1 MAYLVAFPAGV
12 KCSSASVPKH
22 DKHSIPKVGRGK
34 PSSASHGHAAR
45 GGISSKSRARSRS
58 VSLAAP
64 DSSGSITRLTLED
77 FGLVT
82 PKLPELQAG
91 ESPGVGEPPRE
102 SPSLP
107 AASAPPEPATS
118 PIGKTTFQKRVEAA
132 AAALKTGT
140 ASQTRRR
147 APTSVPAAT
156 GSPAAPAPVQRA
168 NAPTGRASSKNT
180 LSQRPAPS
188 LIERAESESEMAA
201 SQRRLFEQM
210 VTLRT
215 RLNERLA
222 ASNKFAKFL
231 EFTLQQR
238 DTDIKHANERLV
250 AAMLEI
256 ESLKSIVQD
265 AAEAAVERDP
275 EPGSEGDRKYEVE
288 GARGGVSREERVAAR
303 LETVTRRLDLMSKA
317 LKKDVE
323 KIDAACIKSVP
334 IRWVGMAS
342 DIRIMGSFDHWTK
355 GVAMSPE
362 HIEGG
367 SNVFVAEMNLV
378 PGHYQIKFVVDG
390 IWQTAAEWPTEG
402 FGLDANNILVVE

>member
-1 MAYLVAFPAGV
+1 MSSLVAFPSAR
-12 KCSSASVPKH
+12 SSAPVPK
-22 DKHSIPKVGRGK
+22 RGER
-34 PSSASHGHAAR
+34 SSARFGGKNARLTSHGHAAR
-45 GGISSKSRARSRS
+45 GGFPAASRARFTS

-64 DSSGSITRLTLED
+64 DSSNVSTDVSTDVSLED
-77 FGLVT
+77 QL
-82 PKLPELQAG
+82 A
-91 ESPGVGEPPRE
+91 SP
-102 SPSLP
+102 
-107 AASAPPEPATS
+107 ASAPPPSVAESAFEPPS
-118 PIGKTTFQKRVEAA
+118 FP
-132 AAALKTGT
+132 
-140 ASQTRRR
+140 
-147 APTSVPAAT
+147 
-156 GSPAAPAPVQRA
+156 
-168 NAPTGRASSKNT
+168 APTGRAPVRSSKGGVP
-180 LSQRPAPS
+180 SASAAPS
-188 LIERAESESEMAA
+188 LIEKAESESEMAA

-238 DTDIKHANERLV
+238 DKDIKHANERLV

-256 ESLKSIVQD
+256 DSLKSIVQD
-265 AAEAAVERDP
+265 AADAVEKEQAVGLG
-275 EPGSEGDRKYEVE
+275 EPSVTDTKSVN
-288 GARGGVSREERVAAR
+288 AVAR

-323 KIDAACIKSVP
+323 KIDAACIKTVP

-367 SNVFVAEMNLV
+367 SNVFVADMNLV
-378 PGHYQIKFVVDG
+378 AGTYEIKFVVDG
-390 IWQTAAEWPTEG
+390 IWQTAQEWPTTG
-402 FGLDANNILVVE
+402 DGLDANNLLIVE

>member
-1 MAYLVAFPAGV
+1 MSYLVAFPSAG
-12 KCSSASVPKH
+12 SSAPVQKRGESSGARFGGKH
-22 DKHSIPKVGRGK
+22 ARL
-34 PSSASHGHAAR
+34 ASHGHGAR
-45 GGISSKSRARSRS
+45 GGFPAASRARFTS

-64 DSSGSITRLTLED
+64 DSSNVSTDVSLED
-77 FGLVT
+77 QLASPASV
-82 PKLPELQAG
+82 PPPSVA
-91 ESPGVGEPPRE
+91 ESAFEPP
-102 SPSLP
+102 SPPVSMP
-107 AASAPPEPATS
+107 AEPA
-118 PIGKTTFQKRVEAA
+118 KTTFQKRVEAA
-132 AAALKTGT
+132 AAALKTGR

-147 APTSVPAAT
+147 APAALS
-156 GSPAAPAPVQRA
+156 GGVAAAPARL
-168 NAPTGRASSKNT
+168 APTGRAPVRSSKGGAP
-180 LSQRPAPS
+180 SASAAPS
-188 LIERAESESEMAA
+188 LIEKAESESEMAA

-238 DTDIKHANERLV
+238 DKDIKHANERLV

-256 ESLKSIVQD
+256 DSLKSIVQD
-265 AAEAAVERDP
+265 AAEAVEKEQAGGLGEASVTDTKSVNAV
-275 EPGSEGDRKYEVE
+275 
-288 GARGGVSREERVAAR
+288 AR

-323 KIDAACIKSVP
+323 KIDAACIKTVP

-367 SNVFVAEMNLV
+367 SNVFVADMNLV
-378 PGHYQIKFVVDG
+378 AGTYEIKFVVDG
-390 IWQTAAEWPTEG
+390 IWQTAQEWPTTG
-402 FGLDANNILVVE
+402 DGLDANNLLIVE